1 MPRYRKRP
9 VEVEAFRL
17 GHQPFPGWFSGAL
30 VARVHP
36 STSVSVRGS
45 VVRSIA
51 WEPGPPTAIKIT
63 ISILEGDVT
72 AHDGDWIIRGVAGEL
87 YPCKNDI
94 FEATYEEVDDDAGA

>member
-17 GHQPFPGWFSGAL
+17 GHQPFPWWFSGAL
-30 VARVHP
+30 VARVCP
-36 STSVSVRGS
+36 GTSVSVRGS

-63 ISILEGDVT
+63 ISTLEGDVT

>member
-17 GHQPFPGWFSGAL
+17 GHQPFPWWFSGAL
-30 VARVHP
+30 VA
-36 STSVSVRGS
+36 SVSVGGS
-45 VVRSIA
+45 VVRSIS
-51 WEPGPPTAIKIT
+51 WGPEPPTSIKIT
-63 ISILEGDVT
+63 ISTLEGDVT